1 VKHEL
6 IKHVD
11 VDCDVDCFYVRSTIQ
26 DKIVALQYVLSEIQL
41 ADLLTKAHT

>member
-6 IKHVD
+6 IKHV
-11 VDCDVDCFYVRSTIQ
+11 DVDCFYVRSTIQ